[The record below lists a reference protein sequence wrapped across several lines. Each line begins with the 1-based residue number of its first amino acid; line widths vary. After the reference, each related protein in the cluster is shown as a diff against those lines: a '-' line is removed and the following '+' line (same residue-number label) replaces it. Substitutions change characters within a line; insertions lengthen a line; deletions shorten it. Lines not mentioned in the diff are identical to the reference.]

1 MYEPHLLY
9 PFLCL
14 WTFMLCISILKDSP
28 SDGKKGT
35 ERVLNED
42 SQGIIDDLCKTEA
55 LEW

>member
-1 MYEPHLLY
+1 
-9 PFLCL
+9 
-14 WTFMLCISILKDSP
+14 MLCVSILKDSP
-28 SDGKKGT
+28 SDGKTGM